1 MSAYFE
7 CKLHESRVHEK
18 IKTVCS
24 GLIEKELKHFSYTEI
39 NNFIEENE
47 NIIDRIIVDVM
58 AVAEHQIDEVFFS
71 PVTRYCIWRP
81 KSPDNFAVLTE
92 SFYRHFNFKE
102 LYVKSVEKLEQS
114 KKDKFI
120 KSNLKRASDRIMWF
134 IHEDL
139 EKIIVNR
146 VNPLTGKNYSLKD
159 ALTFIE
165 KYKDN
170 IEIFIIDFLSQQIKE
185 VGVLAFSR
193 LFNEENFHLQIVKSC
208 AMESFYR
215 ELPSPEAKA
224 VDCPVNSHAT
234 RGNLI
239 EKKNSKSL
247 RVIDVLL
254 RKA

>member
-18 IKTVCS
+18 IKTVCN
-24 GLIEKELKHFSYTEI
+24 GFIEKELKHFSYNEI
-39 NNFIEENE
+39 NNFIEEND
-47 NIIDRIIVDVM
+47 NIIERVIADVV

-81 KSPDNFAVLTE
+81 KSPDNFAVLRE

-102 LYVKSVEKLEQS
+102 LYVKIVEKLVPS
-114 KKDKFI
+114 KNNI

-159 ALTFIE
+159 ALIFIE

-185 VGVLAFSR
+185 GGVLAFSR
-193 LFNEENFHLQIVKSC
+193 LFNEENFHLQIVKRC

-224 VDCPVNSHAT
+224 VDCPVNLHAA
-234 RGNLI
+234 RDHLI
-239 EKKNSKSL
+239 EKKNSKRV